1 MELFKIKSS
10 IDERASALTYHISTV
25 SAAFSGHIV
34 RNYGL
39 TYQEHMKRRPQPQ
52 PNIWI
57 AEKYK
62 ENFIMPKPLDGSSME

>member
-1 MELFKIKSS
+1 MEKQEKEQQQTNPKYSKKSQKNPNP
-10 IDERASALTYHISTV
+10 DLRDV
-25 SAAFSGHIV
+25 S
-34 RNYGL
+34 GL

-62 ENFIMPKPLDGSSME
+62 ENFTMPKPLDGSSME